1 VNGEQRTEVSD
12 AQIYKNFSKEQDFEK
27 VFAEK
32 F

>member
-1 VNGEQRTEVSD
+1 VNGEQLVVLGHTVR
-12 AQIYKNFSKEQDFEK
+12 YKNFSKEQDFEK